1 MKTLSAVLCSLF
13 ILAPAV
19 GAQAAVDRSA
29 VEARYRSDR
38 QACLTE
44 EAEEASARH
53 ACLREAGAARQEA
66 LRGEL
71 GGGSGP
77 ADWRRNALARC
88 SVHHDALE
96 RSACERMALGGGESE
111 GSVAEGAVIRE
122 ITVPVESPT
131 TR

>member
-1 MKTLSAVLCSLF
+1 MKTIPALLCSLF
-13 ILAPAV
+13 ILAPLV

-38 QACLTE
+38 QTCLTE
-44 EAEEASARH
+44 EASARQ

-71 GGGSGP
+71 GGDSGP

-88 SVHHDALE
+88 SVHRIALE
-96 RSACERMALGGGESE
+96 RSACERMALGGGESK

-122 ITVPVESPT
+122 ITVPVKTPT
-131 TR
+131 PR

>member
-1 MKTLSAVLCSLF
+1 MKTLPAVLCSLF
-13 ILAPAV
+13 ILAPGV

-29 VEARYRSDR
+29 VEATYRSDR
-38 QACLTE
+38 QACL
-44 EAEEASARH
+44 AEEASARH

-88 SVHHDALE
+88 TVHHDALE

-122 ITVPVESPT
+122 IHIPVESPAP
-131 TR
+131 R